1 MENSFTLWSH
11 PWSLHLKRLEV
22 QCHKIQEVL
31 LDNDQGYPDQYGQL
45 VLPPHPTNGFHLEIL
60 RNNGIASTLQMVAS

>member
-31 LDNDQGYPDQYGQL
+31 LDNDQGYPDNMG
-45 VLPPHPTNGFHLEIL
+45 N
-60 RNNGIASTLQMVAS
+60 